1 MNQGTI
7 DQRLEEVWMPQ
18 LIAAWRRMTGKSG
31 AVDAL
36 SAREI
41 GEVAESVYALS
52 RGLVGDRELIGTS
65 YLEDPGRLGAY
76 LLYFWPVSYAQGRQ
90 VLAEVPFPLTGR
102 CLDVGGGPGPMAM
115 AAVDAGCE
123 QVHLLERA
131 QGAIMAAQG
140 IARAAGAR
148 LTTERV
154 DLQRYQPVEHGQHS
168 LVIAGHSI
176 GELFSRAKEDSE
188 GRAHIER
195 RADLCEGLLG
205 SLTEDGVL
213 VLIEPALRE
222 TSRELLEVRDVLVS
236 RGHRILAPCLCEG
249 PCPALERERDW
260 CHSERSWEP
269 PEVVSAIMR
278 AAGLRK
284 ESLKMSYLILGG
296 ERVVDGLDRSPEL
309 FRVVSDALHSKGR
322 FHYIGCGARGRQGI
336 TMLKRHKG
344 KALKTFKRLERGDI
358 VRLSALEEKGDG
370 WHVGGESEVE
380 RVVRVGEPPAT
391 E

>member
-1 MNQGTI
+1 M
-7 DQRLEEVWMPQ
+7 RSPR
-18 LIAAWRRMTGKSG
+18 A
-31 AVDAL
+31 
-36 SAREI
+36 
-41 GEVAESVYALS
+41 
-52 RGLVGDRELIGTS
+52 GTS
-65 YLEDPGRLGAY
+65 LPRPSFADMPHIVRMWALLALILLLVSAGRIAHWQFPDPDDIMRL
-76 LLYFWPVSYAQGRQ
+76 V
-90 VLAEVPFPLTGR
+90 
-102 CLDVGGGPGPMAM
+102 
-115 AAVDAGCE
+115 
-123 QVHLLERA
+123 
-131 QGAIMAAQG
+131 
-140 IARAAGAR
+140 
-148 LTTERV
+148 
-154 DLQRYQPVEHGQHS
+154 
-168 LVIAGHSI
+168 
-176 GELFSRAKEDSE
+176 
-188 GRAHIER
+188 
-195 RADLCEGLLG
+195 
-205 SLTEDGVL
+205 
-213 VLIEPALRE
+213 
-222 TSRELLEVRDVLVS
+222 EVRDLLVE
-236 RGHRILAPCLCEG
+236 RGHRILAPCLFEG

-296 ERVVDGLDRSPEL
+296 DRVVDGLDRSPEL